1 MPERNTDDPERDF
14 ALLAYVRA
22 YLRDAEEQDFVIPT
36 TAIDQYVH
44 AIVRLANRELRSPSR
59 GGKRPAQGNH
69 PAAHQADTSE
79 VSAVPPVETCWGL
92 LKAI

>member
-22 YLRDAEEQDFVIPT
+22 YLRDAEGQDFVIPTT

-44 AIVRLANRELRSPSR
+44 AIVRLANREIRSPSP

-69 PAAHQADTSE
+69 PQQLIRQIRRKFRPS
-79 VSAVPPVETCWGL
+79 PPSRPAGVF
-92 LKAI
+92 